1 MAPNR
6 TTWARNSRGY
16 SKRIIALQIA
26 SLDCP
31 TEAVKFRRAFQL

>member
-31 TEAVKFRRAFQL
+31 TEAVNLEERFS